1 MATGKFAI
9 IGGSGFESF
18 EGVQEIRDLDRQTP
32 FGLASSGLR
41 LIKFGDHEVVFLS
54 RHGRHH
60 EMLPTE
66 VNYRANIY
74 ALKKHGVTKII
85 AVSAVGSLQQELAPG
100 DCVIANQYIDRTKGV
115 RKHSFLGEGLVG
127 HVSLA
132 KPVWASGVKAVREL
146 VAAKKPQLDFKIHFD
161 KTYICIEGPYFSTKA
176 ESLSYRAAGAD
187 IIGMTNFPEF
197 ALAREAGICYLPCCF
212 VTDYDC
218 WDDSI
223 EHVTLQVV
231 LDTMKKNNQKAV
243 RLIGQILA
251 ASPKEDADS
260 REGGLKSGL
269 MTPSDAIPA
278 AAREWLPTLLS

>member
-32 FGLASSGLR
+32 FGMASSGLR

-74 ALKKHGVTKII
+74 ALKKHGVTKIVS
-85 AVSAVGSLQQELAPG
+85 VSAVGSLQQELAPG
-100 DCVIANQYIDRTKGV
+100 DCVIATQYMDRTKGV
-115 RKHSFLGEGLVG
+115 RRHSFLGEGLVG

-176 ESLSYRAAGAD
+176 ESMSYRAAGAD

-260 REGGLKSGL
+260 RDGGLKSGL

-278 AAREWLPTLLS
+278 AAREWLPTLMS